1 MYMYFARKGE
11 GGGKEFFPWNIQ
23 HCGTATDRGKKGSL
37 FPSPYLVV
45 YAAQGKG
52 SAVGGR
58 GGRGAYF
65 FWRRRNLC
73 GRMWGKRKVS
83 RRVRACTT
91 GVLCIEWN
99 TISDT
104 VFLPFFSSQNP
115 LKTFEWLL
123 FFPMGEIKLAAIPL
137 LLLAVFGKCPLFDV
151 GGSFAAL
158 FASIPYSEHESPW
171 QPVYRMGAHKR
182 RKTGEGN
189 TLIQNHTH
197 ARASHTKVRQT

>member
-1 MYMYFARKGE
+1 MYVYVFRAK
-11 GGGKEFFPWNIQ
+11 GGGTRKRVFFHGPSSIAAPRPT
-23 HCGTATDRGKKGSL
+23 GEKKGSL
-37 FPSPYLVV
+37 FPSPYLVE

-58 GGRGAYF
+58 GERGAYF

-73 GRMWGKRKVS
+73 GRMWGKWKVS

-104 VFLPFFSSQNP
+104 VFLPFFSSQDP
-115 LKTFEWLL
+115 LKTFEWLPL
-123 FFPMGEIKLAAIPL
+123 SPMGEIKFAAIPL

-158 FASIPYSEHESPW
+158 FASIPYSEHESP
-171 QPVYRMGAHKR
+171 
-182 RKTGEGN
+182 
-189 TLIQNHTH
+189 
-197 ARASHTKVRQT
+197 